1 MEQKE
6 NDELLFELSKK
17 LRECSLKNK
26 FLETELKTVAEIKN
40 VDFYLEICDM
50 LILLLKYQSS
60 KVNVG
65 LFELDAFINKI
76 IKILEKEKI
85 ILYTPLI
92 GDIFVPEKHEV
103 LEVEKIK
110 KDKEK
115 EIKTNTISYVHAPG
129 FMIGDS
135 ELLKAKISIYI
146 LEK

>member
-6 NDELLFELSKK
+6 NDELLFELSKR
-17 LRECSLKNK
+17 LRECNLKNK
-26 FLETELKTVAEIKN
+26 FLETELKTVTEIKN
-40 VDFYLEICDM
+40 VDFYLEICGL

-85 ILYTPLI
+85 NLYTPLI
-92 GDIFVPEKHEV
+92 GDVFVPEKHEI

-129 FMIGDS
+129 FMIGDN